1 MNRLIATSLAALVL
15 TTIAACGGDDSSSG
29 TTRNAVLDQVI
40 AEAENGGATVD
51 RGCAE
56 AAIAKLSDKDAS
68 AILAAGVDGD
78 PDVSED
84 AMAVA
89 NELFGCM
96 NFDGVVDSVLDGSLP
111 DVSLPDVSLPDVS
124 IPEGIEVTDEMIDM
138 IVTSIEQSGAK
149 VDRDC
154 IADAIQ
160 GVDLAELAGQAGTM
174 SPEFIQR
181 FIGCV
186 TP

>member
-1 MNRLIATSLAALVL
+1 MNRLIATSVAALVL
-15 TTIAACGGDDSSSG
+15 TTLAACGGDDSSSG

-111 DVSLPDVSLPDVS
+111 DVSLPDVS